1 MKTNFEN
8 FFEAMNEM
16 VKDNRSLLERKVDYD
31 TFIDR
36 TGIYMLRINYKHC
49 YDKVL
54 AYCLEKDIPYP
65 SLSLEEFKLILRSKN
80 YCVCYNMPMWFN
92 RENTGGRLTTNSTK
106 ATLNNVAKQE
116 GQLATNSNDTT
127 VTLGSKEKRGLKI
140 EVRGAGLDVA
150 MMQLEGINIDNLL
163 SARSLTK

>member
-16 VKDNRSLLERKVDYD
+16 VKANRGLLERKVDYD
-31 TFIDR
+31 TFINR

-49 YDKVL
+49 YDKIL

-65 SLSLEEFKLILRSKN
+65 SLGLEEFKLILRSKN
-80 YCVCYNMPMWFN
+80 YCICYNMPMWFN
-92 RENTGGRLTTNSTK
+92 RENNGGRLTTNNT
-106 ATLNNVAKQE
+106 
-116 GQLATNSNDTT
+116 
-127 VTLGSKEKRGLKI
+127 KI
-140 EVRGAGLDVA
+140 EVRGASLDVA

-163 SARSLTK
+163 SARSLMK